1 MDYKDLFITNYK
13 NLINFTMFVN
23 KLKLLKPIYKNLKN
37 KNCTN
42 DENKGKF
49 RNKPLN

>member
-1 MDYKDLFITNYK
+1 
-13 NLINFTMFVN
+13 MFVN
-23 KLKLLKPIYKNLKN
+23 KRSLKPIYKNLKN

-42 DENKGKF
+42 DENEGKF